1 LRPVAAWAWRAV
13 VAALAVS
20 ALAFPVPS
28 RAEERV
34 SIRAGALGPALRVD
48 GRLDEPEWLSAPASA
63 ELVMVEPRQGD
74 RPHGR
79 ATLQVLAGP
88 RALVFGIRCNDPE
101 PAAIV
106 SFTKERDAEFEAED
120 HVVLVLDPFQDGRS
134 GYVFA
139 VNPGGARF
147 DALVEAGGED
157 VNRDWD
163 GEWEAATSRDATGWT
178 AEIRIPIATLNFK
191 RDLREWG
198 LNVQRRVQRL
208 QETSRWASPV
218 LDYEVYQTSRAGL
231 LIGLP
236 EFDLGLGFGVRP
248 SLVAGFGS
256 HAPDA
261 ATEAVFEP
269 SVDVIQRLGPNLTA
283 ALTVRTD
290 FAETEVDTRETNLT
304 RFPLFFPEK
313 RTFFLQGADI
323 FQFGTGLGEELVPF
337 FTRRIGLVA
346 GQEVPIRAGV
356 KTTGRFGSTSVG
368 ALVVRTGKR
377 VDLARAET
385 LGAVRL
391 QRNLFSE
398 SSAGMLATF
407 GDPLGRP
414 GSWQLGA
421 DFRYQTSR
429 FRGNKNFIVGVWGL
443 AMGRDDI
450 LNAGDRTAVGF
461 KVDYPNDLWDCY
473 VVYRRVGD
481 AFDPSLGFVAR
492 PGVNHYQAGC
502 VFAPRPKDSFIRQFF
517 YEFYPTVVTDLAGR
531 RQSYEIFTAP
541 INWRLE
547 SGDRVEVNVV
557 PVGERLLTPFEIA
570 DGVVVG
576 PGSYDWRRYRLEFE
590 AAAKRKLSG
599 QASWWFGGFYGGTLH
614 QVELEASWTP
624 SPVITFLADV
634 EHALGRLPQGPFDV
648 TLVGTKVRLNLSP
661 DLQVNSFLQYD
672 TESRSFG
679 TNTRLRWTFHPR
691 GDVFLIYNHNLR
703 ELIDRWRRDSNELLV
718 KVQYIWRR

>member
-1 LRPVAAWAWRAV
+1 MVSLVVSVLAPAAA
-13 VAALAVS
+13 S
-20 ALAFPVPS
+20 Q
-28 RAEERV
+28 AEERI
-34 SIRAGALGPALRVD
+34 SLRAGALGPTLRVD
-48 GRLDEPEWLSAPASA
+48 GRLDEPEWQRAPASA

-79 ATLQVLAGP
+79 GTMQVLAGP
-88 RALVFGIRCNDPE
+88 TALVFGIRCDDPE

-106 SFTKERDAEFEAED
+106 TFTKERDGDFESED

-139 VNPGGARF
+139 VNPAGARF

-157 VNRDWD
+157 VKSEWD
-163 GEWEAATSRDATGWT
+163 GEWEAAASRDATGWT
-178 AEIRIPIATLNFK
+178 AEIRIPIETLSFK
-191 RDLREWG
+191 RDLKEWG

-218 LDYEVYQTSRAGL
+218 VDYEVYQTSQSGL
-231 LIGLP
+231 LTDLP
-236 EFDLGLGFGVRP
+236 DFDLGLGLGVRP
-248 SLVAGFGS
+248 SLVGGFGRA
-256 HAPDA
+256 APDA
-261 ATEAVFEP
+261 VTEGVFEP
-269 SVDVIQRLGPNLTA
+269 SVDVTQRVGPNLTA

-323 FQFGTGLGEELVPF
+323 FQFGTGLGEGLVPF

-346 GQEVPIRAGV
+346 GQEVPIRAGL
-356 KTTGRFGSTSVG
+356 KTTGRVGGTSIG
-368 ALVVRTGKR
+368 ALVVRTGSR
-377 VDLARAET
+377 VDLAPAET
-385 LGAVRL
+385 LGALRL

-398 SSAGMLATF
+398 SSAGVLATF

-429 FRGNKNFIVGVWGL
+429 LRGNKNFIVGVWGL
-443 AMGRDDI
+443 AMGRDD
-450 LNAGDRTAVGF
+450 LPETGDRTALGF
-461 KVDYPNDLWDCY
+461 KVDYPNDLWDCFAL
-473 VVYRRVGD
+473 YRRVGD

-492 PGVNHYQAGC
+492 PGVNEYQAGC
-502 VFAPRPKDSFIRQFF
+502 RYAPRPKDSFIRQFF
-517 YEFYPTVVTDLAGR
+517 YEFYPTLATDLAGR
-531 RQSYEIFTAP
+531 WESYEIFTAP
-541 INWRLE
+541 IGWQLE
-547 SGDRVEVNVV
+547 SGDGVEVNVV
-557 PVGERLLTPFEIA
+557 PVGERLLRPFEIA
-570 DGVVVG
+570 DGVAIP
-576 PGSYDWRRYRLEFE
+576 PGSYDWRRYRVAVE

-599 QASWWFGGFYGGTLH
+599 EASWWFGGFYGGTLH
-614 QVELEASWTP
+614 QVEVEASWTP
-624 SPVITFLADV
+624 SPLITFLVDA
-634 EHALGRLPQGPFDV
+634 EHAAGRLPQGGFDV

-703 ELIDRWRRDSNELLV
+703 ELLDRWRRDANELLV
-718 KVQYIWRR
+718 KVQYTWRR